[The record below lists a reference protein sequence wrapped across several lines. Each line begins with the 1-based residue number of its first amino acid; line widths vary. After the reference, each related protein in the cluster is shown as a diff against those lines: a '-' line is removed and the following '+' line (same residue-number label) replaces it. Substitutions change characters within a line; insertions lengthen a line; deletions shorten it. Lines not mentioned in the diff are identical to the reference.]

1 MGDKVQ
7 KYFSTS
13 TINLETAFGGLDTF
27 EIKVQNSLIF
37 EKLFHI
43 NSLSEQISEAQESD
57 EFLNTVNEEI
67 THSAEIFVLEEIH
80 NFDALNSGLS
90 GSEIR
95 NKKKTKQTSITSFFV
110 KDTKLLAVWDRP

>member
-1 MGDKVQ
+1 M
-7 KYFSTS
+7 
-13 TINLETAFGGLDTF
+13 
-27 EIKVQNSLIF
+27 
-37 EKLFHI
+37 
-43 NSLSEQISEAQESD
+43 
-57 EFLNTVNEEI
+57 
-67 THSAEIFVLEEIH
+67 FVLEEIH